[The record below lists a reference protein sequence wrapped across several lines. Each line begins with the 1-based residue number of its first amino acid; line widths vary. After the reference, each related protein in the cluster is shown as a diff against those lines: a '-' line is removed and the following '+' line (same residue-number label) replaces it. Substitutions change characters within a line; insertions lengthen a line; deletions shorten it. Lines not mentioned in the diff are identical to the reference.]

1 MGTAAMDLLII
12 LFLILLNG
20 VFAMSEIAVVS
31 SRKVRLQQRAEAGS
45 HGAAAALK
53 LANEPGHFLSTIQ
66 VGITTIGIFSGA
78 FGEATLAAPLEAWL
92 LQFPLLADYARPVA
106 VVLVVMLITY
116 LSVVLGELV
125 PKRLALH
132 NPEGLATIFARPLNA
147 LGRIAS
153 PLVAL
158 FSKSSELLLRLL
170 GSKPDSDAPVTDEE
184 IKVLMQQGTEAG
196 VFESS
201 EGQLVAN
208 VLRMDDLNLNQI
220 MTPRIDVSVI
230 DVADSP
236 EQIRDQILACNY
248 SRLVVCR
255 DGLDQVIGVV
265 YAKDL
270 LNQLL
275 SGKTLDVQA
284 DMRTPLYVPETVAPM
299 QLMSLF
305 KRHRETFALVVDEYG
320 DVQGVVTLAD
330 IMEAIVGD
338 LPSEDA
344 ADDADIVRREDGSLL
359 VDGLLAIDRLK
370 EVLKL
375 SELPDEESGDY
386 HTVSGFVM
394 TVLGRL
400 PKTAD
405 HFDWQGYR
413 FEVVD
418 MDRNRVDKVLV
429 VPPPAARQPE

>member
-1 MGTAAMDLLII
+1 MDLLII
-12 LFLILLNG
+12 LFLIVLNG

-78 FGEATLAAPLEAWL
+78 FGEATLAAPLETWL
-92 LQFPLLADYARPVA
+92 LQFPLVADYARPVA

-147 LGRIAS
+147 LGRITS

-344 ADDADIVRREDGSLL
+344 TEEADIVRREDGSLL
-359 VDGLLAIDRLK
+359 VDGLLAIDKLK
-370 EVLKL
+370 DVLGL

-405 HFDWQGYR
+405 HFDWQGHR

-418 MDRNRVDKVLV
+418 MDRNRVDKLLV
-429 VPPPAARQPE
+429 VPPLASRQPE

>member
-1 MGTAAMDLLII
+1 MDLLII
-12 LFLILLNG
+12 LFLIVLNG

-31 SRKVRLQQRAEAGS
+31 SRKVRLQQRADAGS

-78 FGEATLAAPLEAWL
+78 FGEATLAAPLETWL
-92 LQFPLLADYARPVA
+92 LQFPLVADYARPVA

-147 LGRIAS
+147 LGRITS

-230 DVADSP
+230 DVDDAP

-344 ADDADIVRREDGSLL
+344 TEEADIVRREDGSLL

-370 EVLKL
+370 EVLGL
-375 SELPDEESGDY
+375 NELPDEESGDY

-405 HFDWQGYR
+405 HFDWQGHR

-418 MDRNRVDKVLV
+418 MDRNRVDKLLV
-429 VPPPAARQPE
+429 VPPLASRQPE

>member
-1 MGTAAMDLLII
+1 MDLLII
-12 LFLILLNG
+12 LFLIVLNG

-31 SRKVRLQQRAEAGS
+31 SRKVWLQQRAEAGS

-78 FGEATLAAPLEAWL
+78 FGEATLAAPLETWL
-92 LQFPLLADYARPVA
+92 LQFPLVADYARPVA

-147 LGRIAS
+147 LGRITS

-344 ADDADIVRREDGSLL
+344 TEEADIVRREDGSLL
-359 VDGLLAIDRLK
+359 VDGLLAIDKLK
-370 EVLKL
+370 DVLGL

-405 HFDWQGYR
+405 HFDWQGHR

-418 MDRNRVDKVLV
+418 MDRNRVDKLLV
-429 VPPPAARQPE
+429 VPPLASRQPE

>member
-1 MGTAAMDLLII
+1 MDLLII
-12 LFLILLNG
+12 LFLIVLNG

-31 SRKVRLQQRAEAGS
+31 SRKVRLQQRADAGS

-78 FGEATLAAPLEAWL
+78 FGEATLAAPLETWL
-92 LQFPLLADYARPVA
+92 LQFPLVADYARPVA

-132 NPEGLATIFARPLNA
+132 NPEGLATLFARPLNA
-147 LGRIAS
+147 LGRITS

-230 DVADSP
+230 DVADAP

-344 ADDADIVRREDGSLL
+344 TEEADIVRREDGSLL

-370 EVLKL
+370 DVLGL
-375 SELPDEESGDY
+375 NELPDEESGDY

-405 HFDWQGYR
+405 HFDWQGHR

-418 MDRNRVDKVLV
+418 MDRNRVDKLLV
-429 VPPPAARQPE
+429 VPPLASRQPE

>member
-1 MGTAAMDLLII
+1 MDLLII
-12 LFLILLNG
+12 VALILLNG

-78 FGEATLAAPLEAWL
+78 FGEATLAAPLEIWIA
-92 LQFPLLADYARPVA
+92 QFPLLTEYARPIS

-132 NPEGLATIFARPLNA
+132 NPEGLATLFSRPLNA

-184 IKVLMQQGTEAG
+184 IKVLMQQGTAAG

-201 EGQLVAN
+201 EGELVAN
-208 VLRMDDLNLNQI
+208 VLRMDDLSLNQI
-220 MTPRIDVSVI
+220 MTPRVDVLAIDI
-230 DVADSP
+230 AEP
-236 EQIRDQILACNY
+236 LEQVQAQILACNY

-255 DGLDQVIGVV
+255 DGMDQVIGVV

-299 QLMSLF
+299 QLMALF

-320 DVQGVVTLAD
+320 DLQGVVTLAD
-330 IMEAIVGD
+330 IMEAIVGN
-338 LPSEDA
+338 LPSDDTNE
-344 ADDADIVRREDGSLL
+344 DADIVRREDGSLL
-359 VDGLLAIDRLK
+359 VDGLLAIDKLK
-370 EVLKL
+370 EAIDLD
-375 SELPDEESGDY
+375 ELPDEESGAY
-386 HTVSGFVM
+386 QTVSGLVM
-394 TVLGRL
+394 TTLGRV

-418 MDRNRVDKVLV
+418 MDRNRVDKLLIV
-429 VPPPAARQPE
+429 PPAAERQPE

>member
-1 MGTAAMDLLII
+1 MDLLII
-12 LFLILLNG
+12 LFLIVLNG

-31 SRKVRLQQRAEAGS
+31 SRKVRLQQRADAGS

-92 LQFPLLADYARPVA
+92 LQFPLLADYARPTA

-132 NPEGLATIFARPLNA
+132 NPEGLATAFSRPLNA

-184 IKVLMQQGTEAG
+184 IKVLMQQGTAAG

-201 EGQLVAN
+201 EGLLVAN

-220 MTPRIDVSVI
+220 MTPRIDVSVV
-230 DVADSP
+230 DVADTP

-275 SGKTLDVQA
+275 SGKPLDVQA

-299 QLMSLF
+299 QLMALF

-338 LPSEDA
+338 MPSEDA
-344 ADDADIVRREDGSLL
+344 TDDADIVRREDGSLL

-370 EVLKL
+370 DVLKL

-405 HFDWQGYR
+405 YFDWQGYR

-429 VPPPAARQPE
+429 VPPPAERQPE

>member
-1 MGTAAMDLLII
+1 MDLLII
-12 LFLILLNG
+12 LSLILLNG

-31 SRKVRLQQRAEAGS
+31 SRKVRLQQRADAGS
-45 HGAAAALK
+45 NGAASALQ

-78 FGEATLAAPLEAWL
+78 FGEATLAAPLAAWL
-92 LQFPLLADYARPVA
+92 QQVPVLAPYARPVSVA
-106 VVLVVMLITY
+106 LVVMLITY

-132 NPEGLATIFARPLNA
+132 NPEGLATLFARPMQW
-147 LGRIAS
+147 LGRIAA

-170 GSKPDSDAPVTDEE
+170 GSKPDGEAPVTDEE

-201 EGQLVAN
+201 ERQLVAN
-208 VLRMDDLNLNQI
+208 VLRMDNLNLNQI
-220 MTPRIDVSVI
+220 MTPRIDV
-230 DVADSP
+230 VAVDIGEP
-236 EQIRDQILACNY
+236 IEQIRAQLLACNY
-248 SRLVVCR
+248 SRLLVCR
-255 DGLDQVIGVV
+255 DGLDQVVGVV

-275 SGKTLDVQA
+275 NGKSLDVQA
-284 DMRTPLYVPETVAPM
+284 SMRTPLYVPETVAPM
-299 QLMSLF
+299 QLMALF

-320 DVQGVVTLAD
+320 DVQGIVTLAD
-330 IMEAIVGD
+330 IMEAIVGH
-338 LPSEDA
+338 LPSEA
-344 ADDADIVRREDGSLL
+344 AGERQDIVRRDDGSWL
-359 VDGLLAIDRLK
+359 VDGRLAIDKLK
-370 EVLKL
+370 EALAL
-375 SELPDEESGDY
+375 TELPDEESGNY
-386 HTVSGFVM
+386 HTVSGLVM
-394 TVLGRL
+394 TALGRV

-418 MDRNRVDKVLV
+418 MDRNRVDKLLV
-429 VPPPAARQPE
+429 VPPAAMRQPE

>member
-429 VPPPAARQPE
+429 VPPPAERQPE

>member
-1 MGTAAMDLLII
+1 MDLLII
-12 LFLILLNG
+12 LFLIVLNG

-78 FGEATLAAPLEAWL
+78 FGEATLAAPLETWL
-92 LQFPLLADYARPVA
+92 LQFPLVADYARPVA

-147 LGRIAS
+147 LGRITS

-170 GSKPDSDAPVTDEE
+170 GSKPDRDAPVTDEE

-208 VLRMDDLNLNQI
+208 VLRMDDLNLSQI

-344 ADDADIVRREDGSLL
+344 TEEADIVRREDGSLL
-359 VDGLLAIDRLK
+359 VDGLLAIDKLK
-370 EVLKL
+370 DVLGL

-405 HFDWQGYR
+405 HFDWQGHR

-418 MDRNRVDKVLV
+418 MDRNRVDKLLV
-429 VPPPAARQPE
+429 VPPLASRQPE

>member
-1 MGTAAMDLLII
+1 MDLLII
-12 LFLILLNG
+12 LALILLNG

-78 FGEATLAAPLEAWL
+78 FGEATLAAPLESWL
-92 LQFPLLADYARPVA
+92 LQFPALNEYARPIS

-132 NPEGLATIFARPLNA
+132 NPEGLATLLSRPLNG
-147 LGRIAS
+147 LGLVTA
-153 PLVAL
+153 PLVTL
-158 FSKSSELLLRLL
+158 FSKSSEVLLRLL

-220 MTPRIDVSVI
+220 MTPRVDIQAIDI
-230 DVADSP
+230 AEP
-236 EQIRDQILACNY
+236 PPQIQAQLLIGHY

-255 DGLDQVIGVV
+255 DGLDQVVGVV
-265 YAKDL
+265 DAKDL

-275 SGKTLDVQA
+275 SGQPLDIA
-284 DMRTPLYVPETVAPM
+284 AKMRTPLYVPETVAPM
-299 QLMSLF
+299 QLMALF

-330 IMEAIVGD
+330 IMAAIVGN
-338 LPSEDA
+338 LPSEGMA
-344 ADDADIVRREDGSLL
+344 EEADIVRRDDGSLL

-370 EVLKL
+370 EALQL
-375 SELPDEESGDY
+375 SELPDEKSADY
-386 HTVSGFVM
+386 HTVSGMVM
-394 TVLGRL
+394 TALGRL

-413 FEVVD
+413 FEVID
-418 MDRNRVDKVLV
+418 MDRNRVDKLLV
-429 VPPPAARQPE
+429 VPPAAKQQPE

>member
-1 MGTAAMDLLII
+1 MDLLII
-12 LFLILLNG
+12 LFLIVLNG

-31 SRKVRLQQRAEAGS
+31 SRKVRLQQRADAGS

-53 LANEPGHFLSTIQ
+53 LANEPGNFLSTIQ

-78 FGEATLAAPLEAWL
+78 FGEATLAAPLETWL
-92 LQFPLLADYARPVA
+92 LQFPLVADYARPVA

-132 NPEGLATIFARPLNA
+132 NPEGLATLFARPLNA
-147 LGRIAS
+147 LGRITS

-230 DVADSP
+230 DVADAP

-305 KRHRETFALVVDEYG
+305 KRHRDTFALVVDEYG

-344 ADDADIVRREDGSLL
+344 TEEADIVRREDGSLL
-359 VDGLLAIDRLK
+359 VDGLLAIDKLK
-370 EVLKL
+370 EVLGL

-405 HFDWQGYR
+405 HFDWQGHR

-418 MDRNRVDKVLV
+418 MDRNRVDKLLV
-429 VPPPAARQPE
+429 VPPLASQQPE

>member
-1 MGTAAMDLLII
+1 MDLLII
-12 LFLILLNG
+12 LSLILLNG

-45 HGAAAALK
+45 QGAATALK

-78 FGEATLAAPLEAWL
+78 FGEATLAAPLEQWL
-92 LQFPLLADYARPVA
+92 LQSELLAPYARPVS

-132 NPEGLATIFARPLNA
+132 NPEGLASTFSRPLQW
-147 LGRIAS
+147 LGRLAS

-170 GSKPDSDAPVTDEE
+170 GSKPGSDAPVTDEE
-184 IKVLMQQGTEAG
+184 IKVLMQQGTAAG
-196 VFESS
+196 VFESN
-201 EGQLVAN
+201 EGELVAN
-208 VLRMDDLNLNQI
+208 VLRMDDLTLNQI
-220 MTPRIDVSVI
+220 MTPRIDVMAI
-230 DVADSP
+230 DIAESERTV
-236 EQIRDQILACNY
+236 RDQILAGAH
-248 SRLVVCR
+248 SRLLVCR
-255 DGLDQVIGVV
+255 DGLDQVVGVV

-275 SGKTLDVQA
+275 TGNTLDVVA
-284 DMRTPLYVPETVAPM
+284 VMRTPLYVPETVAPM
-299 QLMSLF
+299 QLMALF

-320 DVQGVVTLAD
+320 DVQGIVTLAD
-330 IMEAIVGD
+330 IMEAIVGN
-338 LPSEDA
+338 LPSEGTP
-344 ADDADIVRREDGSLL
+344 DDPDIVRRDDGSLL

-370 EVLKL
+370 EVLAL
-375 SELPDEESGDY
+375 TVLPDEASGDY

-394 TVLGRL
+394 TTLGRL

-405 HFDWQGYR
+405 HFSWQGYR

-429 VPPPAARQPE
+429 IPPAAKQPE

>member
-1 MGTAAMDLLII
+1 MDLLII
-12 LFLILLNG
+12 LSLILLNG

-31 SRKVRLQQRAEAGS
+31 SRKARLQQRAEAGS
-45 HGAAAALK
+45 HGAATALK

-78 FGEATLAAPLEAWL
+78 FGEATLAAPFETWL
-92 LQFPLLADYARPVA
+92 LQFELLAPYARPVS

-132 NPEGLATIFARPLNA
+132 NPEGLASTLARPLQL
-147 LGRIAS
+147 LGSITS
-153 PLVAL
+153 PLVTL

-170 GSKPDSDAPVTDEE
+170 GSKPGDDAPVSDEE
-184 IKVLMQQGTEAG
+184 IKVLMQQGTAAG

-201 EGQLVAN
+201 EGALVAN
-208 VLRMDDLNLNQI
+208 VLRMDDLSLNQI
-220 MTPRIDVSVI
+220 MTPRVDVAAI
-230 DVADSP
+230 DVAEPD
-236 EQIRDQILACNY
+236 ETLRAQILACNY
-248 SRLVVCR
+248 SRLLVCR

-275 SGKTLDVQA
+275 AGKTLDVAA
-284 DMRTPLYVPETVAPM
+284 DMRAPLYVPETVAPM
-299 QLMSLF
+299 QLMTLF

-330 IMEAIVGD
+330 IMEAIVGN
-338 LPSEDA
+338 LPSEDVNQE
-344 ADDADIVRREDGSLL
+344 ADIIRRDDGSLL
-359 VDGLLAIDRLK
+359 VDGLLDTDRLK
-370 EVLKL
+370 DALDL

-386 HTVSGFVM
+386 HTVSGLIM
-394 TVLGRL
+394 STLGRV

-405 HFDWQGYR
+405 HFDWQGFR

-418 MDRNRVDKVLV
+418 MDRNRVDKVLII
-429 VPPPAARQPE
+429 PPAAARQPE

>member
-1 MGTAAMDLLII
+1 MDLLII
-12 LFLILLNG
+12 LFLIVLNG

-78 FGEATLAAPLEAWL
+78 FGEATLAAPLETWL
-92 LQFPLLADYARPVA
+92 LQFPLVADYARPVA

-147 LGRIAS
+147 LGRITS

-344 ADDADIVRREDGSLL
+344 TEEADIVRREDGSLL
-359 VDGLLAIDRLK
+359 VDGLLAIDKLK
-370 EVLKL
+370 EVLGL

-405 HFDWQGYR
+405 HFDWQGHR

-418 MDRNRVDKVLV
+418 MDRNRVDKLLV
-429 VPPPAARQPE
+429 VPPLASRQPE

>member
-1 MGTAAMDLLII
+1 MDLLII
-12 LFLILLNG
+12 LFLIVLNG

-78 FGEATLAAPLEAWL
+78 FGEATLAAPLETWL
-92 LQFPLLADYARPVA
+92 LQFPLVADYARPVA

-132 NPEGLATIFARPLNA
+132 NPEGLATLFARPLNA
-147 LGRIAS
+147 LGRITS

-230 DVADSP
+230 DVADAP

-344 ADDADIVRREDGSLL
+344 TEEADIVRREDGSLL

-370 EVLKL
+370 EVLGL
-375 SELPDEESGDY
+375 NELPDEESGDY

-405 HFDWQGYR
+405 HFDWQGHR

-418 MDRNRVDKVLV
+418 MDRNRVDKLLV
-429 VPPPAARQPE
+429 VPPLASRQPE

>member
-1 MGTAAMDLLII
+1 MDLLII
-12 LFLILLNG
+12 LFLIVLNG

-78 FGEATLAAPLEAWL
+78 FGEATLAAPLETWL
-92 LQFPLLADYARPVA
+92 LQFPLVADYARPVA

-147 LGRIAS
+147 LGRITS

-299 QLMSLF
+299 QLMSRWPLSR
-305 KRHRETFALVVDEYG
+305 KRSS
-320 DVQGVVTLAD
+320 
-330 IMEAIVGD
+330 AIC
-338 LPSEDA
+338 
-344 ADDADIVRREDGSLL
+344 R
-359 VDGLLAIDRLK
+359 
-370 EVLKL
+370 
-375 SELPDEESGDY
+375 
-386 HTVSGFVM
+386 
-394 TVLGRL
+394 
-400 PKTAD
+400 PKTRPKTPISSGAKMA
-405 HFDWQGYR
+405 HCWSMACWPLISSR
-413 FEVVD
+413 TCSV
-418 MDRNRVDKVLV
+418 
-429 VPPPAARQPE
+429 

>member
-1 MGTAAMDLLII
+1 MDLLII
-12 LFLILLNG
+12 LSLIFLNG
-20 VFAMSEIAVVS
+20 IFAMSEIAVVS

-45 HGAAAALK
+45 HGAATALK

-78 FGEATLAAPLEAWL
+78 FGEATLAAPFAEWL
-92 LQFPLLADYARPVA
+92 LQFDLLAPYARPVS

-132 NPEGLATIFARPLNA
+132 NPEGLATMFARPLQL
-147 LGRIAS
+147 LGRLAS
-153 PLVAL
+153 PLVTL

-170 GSKPDSDAPVTDEE
+170 GSKPDSDSPVTDEE
-184 IKVLMQQGTEAG
+184 IKVLMQQGTAAG

-201 EGQLVAN
+201 ESQLVAN
-208 VLRMDDLNLNQI
+208 VLRMDDLSLNQI
-220 MTPRIDVSVI
+220 MTPRIDIKAI
-230 DVADSP
+230 DIAEP
-236 EQIRDQILACNY
+236 EATLRAQILDCHY

-255 DGLDQVIGVV
+255 DGLDQVVGVV

-275 SGKTLDVQA
+275 QHHTLNVEA
-284 DMRTPLYVPETVAPM
+284 HMRTPLYVPETVAPM
-299 QLMSLF
+299 QLMALF

-320 DVQGVVTLAD
+320 DVQGIVTLAD
-330 IMEAIVGD
+330 IMEAIVGN
-338 LPSEDA
+338 LPSEGVA
-344 ADDADIVRREDGSLL
+344 EEADIIRRDDGSWLI
-359 VDGLLAIDRLK
+359 DGLLDVETLK
-370 EVLKL
+370 DALDL
-375 SELPDEESGDY
+375 DSLPDEENGDY
-386 HTVSGFVM
+386 HTVSGLVM
-394 TVLGRL
+394 TALGRV

-405 HFDWQGYR
+405 HFDWLGYR

-429 VPPPAARQPE
+429 VPPAAAEQPE

>member
-1 MGTAAMDLLII
+1 MDLLII
-12 LFLILLNG
+12 LLLIVLNG

-78 FGEATLAAPLEAWL
+78 FGEATLAAPLETWL
-92 LQFPLLADYARPVA
+92 LQFPLVADYARPVA

-132 NPEGLATIFARPLNA
+132 NPEGLATLFARPLNA

-344 ADDADIVRREDGSLL
+344 TENADIVRREDGSLL

-370 EVLKL
+370 EVLGL

-405 HFDWQGYR
+405 HFDWQGHR

-418 MDRNRVDKVLV
+418 MDRNRVDKLLV
-429 VPPPAARQPE
+429 VPPAAARQPE